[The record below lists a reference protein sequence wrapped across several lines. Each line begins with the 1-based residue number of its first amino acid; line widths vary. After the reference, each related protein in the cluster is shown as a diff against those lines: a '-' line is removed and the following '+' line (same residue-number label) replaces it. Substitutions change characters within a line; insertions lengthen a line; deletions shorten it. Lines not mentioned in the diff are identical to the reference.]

1 MNTAAVE
8 EIFDACGLY
17 TWRRINDFVVVLTDA
32 TRLPWVAPILLAASA
47 PTCHQ
52 QVPLNSQAT
61 GVWRRFCQ
69 QT

>member
-1 MNTAAVE
+1 
-8 EIFDACGLY
+8 LY